1 MMELLKQLQK
11 KNKFFLFLLIFFFT
25 SNNTLAKIFSKNL
38 ELNGSFTQGG
48 LLFGKT
54 NFPGFYVTQTTMHA
68 CDFQPIG
75 LNIVPAGSERATAL
89 VMAKRK

>member
-25 SNNTLAKIFSKNL
+25 SNSTLAKIFSKNL

-54 NFPGFYVTQTTMHA
+54 NFKNKVFLKMKI
-68 CDFQPIG
+68 FLLMKKEI
-75 LNIVPAGSERATAL
+75 LF
-89 VMAKRK
+89 